1 MAEYSEV
8 TDKLS
13 ELRSQKQKLSRQVR
27 DKEEELETA
36 MQKVDSLRND
46 IRKAEKNR
54 RELESR
60 IEDTIAEATKERKL
74 RERSEE
80 YCRQLQAEVRTRST
94 SDLGSSSSLGMSLDA
109 SRLEIDRLE
118 VQHTDKLNQQ
128 QSRFNLEIASL
139 REQLNEAEKHRDILY
154 RELQQTREKF
164 DTSRLESLTDSE
176 ETISELR
183 KRYEREK
190 NLWHDEKRKLVGKLE
205 MITENNRRL
214 QTQQMQMDNSHII
227 LTGYAALNKLLGR
240 KVYATR

>member
-1 MAEYSEV
+1 
-8 TDKLS
+8 
-13 ELRSQKQKLSRQVR
+13 
-27 DKEEELETA
+27 
-36 MQKVDSLRND
+36 MQKIDNLRND

-60 IEDTIAEATKERKL
+60 VEDCIAEATKERKL

-94 SDLGSSSSLGMSLDA
+94 SDLGSSSSLGLSSSDA

-118 VQHTDKLNQQ
+118 VQYSEKLNQQ
-128 QSRFNLEIASL
+128 QSRFNMEVASL

-164 DTSRLESLTDSE
+164 DSSRLESLTDSE
-176 ETISELR
+176 ETISELK

-190 NLWHDEKRKLVGKLE
+190 NLWLDEKRKLLTEIE
-205 MITENNRRL
+205 MITDNNRRL
-214 QTQQMQMDNSHII
+214 QSQHIHVENDYEE
-227 LTGYAALNKLLGR
+227 LR
-240 KVYATR
+240 